1 MRDFLHNLFGQ
12 AQAEEEERRIP
23 SPDSTQSLVALDA
36 TKNTQ
41 RMDSTDNQEMMES
54 FSRANQGLMESSRR
68 ANICHGSMELRQ
80 RAGGNLASCPTY
92 NWHQPDFSS

>member
-1 MRDFLHNLFGQ
+1 MFCQ
-12 AQAEEEERRIP
+12 AQAQEEERRIP

-41 RMDSTDNQEMMES
+41 RMDSLENQEKMES
-54 FSRANQGLMESSRR
+54 CSRTNQGLMESSRR
-68 ANICHGSMELRQ
+68 ENMCQGSMELRQ
-80 RAGGNLASCPTY
+80 RAASNLASCTTY